1 MQNFLFRKNSH
12 SASVVAKALPRP
24 PESPPSPAPVRG
36 SGSVSRIRR
45 TAGGSPHR
53 TDRPPQ
59 RPGCPKTAARECTKA
74 GAPGRKRPAAPAERT
89 PTSRYAPV
97 QADETAGCGDMQ
109 KSVGRMGRRGL
120 GKDSTVRRGMQ
131 IGHLPIVLQI
141 GRPRTNVIGG
151 VRKSAPSTAFIGRA
165 RPCSRSSAAPQR
177 RRGRRLRIPPE
188 AGGSDA
194 VRQNRHSRT
203 YVQTSYEDRTKKRP
217 DQSGHPDRHAI
228 APDTT
233 HTRYTADSAHPANPH
248 KPRRAPHNAPPAR
261 KRHAAHNGTAP
272 RQPACPRQAA
282 MQRAPSP
289 HRDEH
294 RRLVRPRQ
302 IAQPKASL
310 QLLSPAG
317 YNALNLAGYDARNLA
332 EYNAR
337 NPAGY
342 NAPAPPD
349 TTPSTLPDTTF
360 AAPRPDTTP
369 VTSPDTAF
377 PHRSRTIPF
386 TPLRP
391 VRYKSGT
398 AAARTAESRSKLW

>member
-1 MQNFLFRKNSH
+1 
-12 SASVVAKALPRP
+12 
-24 PESPPSPAPVRG
+24 
-36 SGSVSRIRR
+36 
-45 TAGGSPHR
+45 
-53 TDRPPQ
+53 
-59 RPGCPKTAARECTKA
+59 
-74 GAPGRKRPAAPAERT
+74 
-89 PTSRYAPV
+89 
-97 QADETAGCGDMQ
+97 MQ

-131 IGHLPIVLQI
+131 IGHTSQSSCKSV
-141 GRPRTNVIGG
+141 GRGRML
-151 VRKSAPSTAFIGRA
+151 SAASENPPPSTPFIGRA
-165 RPCSRSSAAPQR
+165 RPCSHSSAAPQR

-248 KPRRAPHNAPPAR
+248 KPRRAPHNATPAR

-302 IAQPKASL
+302 IAQPGASL

-317 YNALNLAGYDARNLA
+317 YNALNPAGYNVRSPPAGYDARNLA

-337 NPAGY
+337 SPAGY
-342 NAPAPPD
+342 DAPA
-349 TTPSTLPDTTF
+349 SPDTTF
-360 AAPRPDTTP
+360 AAP
-369 VTSPDTAF
+369 PDTAF

>member
-36 SGSVSRIRR
+36 SGSGSVSRIRR

-59 RPGCPKTAARECTKA
+59 RPGYPKTAARECTKA
-74 GAPGRKRPAAPAERT
+74 GVPGCKRPAAPAERT
-89 PTSRYAPV
+89 PTSRYAPA

-131 IGHLPIVLQI
+131 IGHTSQSSCKSV
-141 GRPRTNVIGG
+141 GRGRML
-151 VRKSAPSTAFIGRA
+151 SAASENPPPSTAFIGRA
-165 RPCSRSSAAPQR
+165 RPCSHSSAAPQR

-248 KPRRAPHNAPPAR
+248 KPRRAPHNATPAR
-261 KRHAAHNGTAP
+261 KRHTAHNGTA
-272 RQPACPRQAA
+272 PRQAA

-302 IAQPKASL
+302 IAQPGASL

-317 YNALNLAGYDARNLA
+317 YNALN
-332 EYNAR
+332 
-337 NPAGY
+337 PAGY
-342 NAPAPPD
+342 NVRSPPR
-349 TTPSTLPDTTF
+349 PDTTF
-360 AAPRPDTTP
+360 AAP
-369 VTSPDTAF
+369 PDTAF
-377 PHRSRTIPF
+377 PHRSRTIPS

>member
-12 SASVVAKALPRP
+12 SASVVAKALPRL
-24 PESPPSPAPVRG
+24 PESPPSPAIRPRLGLRLAHPTNRRRQPPSHGPPPPKTGVPQKQRRENARKPECRDANG
-36 SGSVSRIRR
+36 PRHRRNAPRQAGTPLRRRTKPQDAAICRSPSDVWADRASERIRR
-45 TAGGSPHR
+45 F
-53 TDRPPQ
+53 
-59 RPGCPKTAARECTKA
+59 AAEC
-74 GAPGRKRPAAPAERT
+74 RSD
-89 PTSRYAPV
+89 TS
-97 QADETAGCGDMQ
+97 QSSC
-109 KSVGRMGRRGL
+109 KSVGRGRML
-120 GKDSTVRRGMQ
+120 
-131 IGHLPIVLQI
+131 
-141 GRPRTNVIGG
+141 
-151 VRKSAPSTAFIGRA
+151 SAASENPPPSTAFIGRA
-165 RPCSRSSAAPQR
+165 RPCSHSSAAPQR

-272 RQPACPRQAA
+272 RQPAYPRQAA

-302 IAQPKASL
+302 IAQPGASL

-317 YNALNLAGYDARNLA
+317 YNALN
-332 EYNAR
+332 
-337 NPAGY
+337 PAGY
-342 NAPAPPD
+342 NVRSPGRIQ
-349 TTPSTLPDTTF
+349 
-360 AAPRPDTTP
+360 RP
-369 VTSPDTAF
+369 
-377 PHRSRTIPF
+377 
-386 TPLRP
+386 
-391 VRYKSGT
+391 
-398 AAARTAESRSKLW
+398 

>member
-24 PESPPSPAPVRG
+24 PESPPSPSPAPVRG

-53 TDRPPQ
+53 TDRLPQ
-59 RPGCPKTAARECTKA
+59 RPGYPKNSGERMHESRSAGTQTARGTGGTHPDKPVCPCAGGRNRRIRRYAKVRRTYGPTGPRKGFDGSPRNADRTPPNRPANRSAADECYRRRQKIRPLDRVRRA
-74 GAPGRKRPAAPAERT
+74 GATVLPLVCRAA
-89 PTSRYAPV
+89 
-97 QADETAGCGDMQ
+97 
-109 KSVGRMGRRGL
+109 
-120 GKDSTVRRGMQ
+120 
-131 IGHLPIVLQI
+131 
-141 GRPRTNVIGG
+141 
-151 VRKSAPSTAFIGRA
+151 
-165 RPCSRSSAAPQR
+165 AAKR

-233 HTRYTADSAHPANPH
+233 HTPDTRQTPHTRQTRTSRDEPRTTRLRHGNDMPHTTEQLPDNQPVPDKQPCRERPHRTATNTVGSFGRDKSHNPER
-248 KPRRAPHNAPPAR
+248 PFSSSAPPV
-261 KRHAAHNGTAP
+261 T
-272 RQPACPRQAA
+272 
-282 MQRAPSP
+282 M
-289 HRDEH
+289 
-294 RRLVRPRQ
+294 
-302 IAQPKASL
+302 
-310 QLLSPAG
+310 
-317 YNALNLAGYDARNLA
+317 
-332 EYNAR
+332 
-337 NPAGY
+337 
-342 NAPAPPD
+342 
-349 TTPSTLPDTTF
+349 PSTLPDTTF
-360 AAPRPDTTP
+360 AAPPRPDTTFAAP
-369 VTSPDTAF
+369 PDTAF
-377 PHRSRTIPF
+377 PHRSRTIPS

>member
-24 PESPPSPAPVRG
+24 PESPPSPSPAPVRG

-53 TDRPPQ
+53 TDRLPQ
-59 RPGCPKTAARECTKA
+59 RPGYPKNSGERMHESRSAGTQTARGTGGTHPDKPVCPCAGGRNRRIRRYAKVRRTYGPTGPRKGFDGSPRNADRTPPNRPANRSAADECYRRRQKIRPLDRVHRA
-74 GAPGRKRPAAPAERT
+74 GATVLPLVCRAA
-89 PTSRYAPV
+89 
-97 QADETAGCGDMQ
+97 
-109 KSVGRMGRRGL
+109 
-120 GKDSTVRRGMQ
+120 
-131 IGHLPIVLQI
+131 
-141 GRPRTNVIGG
+141 
-151 VRKSAPSTAFIGRA
+151 
-165 RPCSRSSAAPQR
+165 AAKR

-233 HTRYTADSAHPANPH
+233 HTPDTRQTPHTRQTRTSRDEPRTTRLRHGNDMPHTTEQLPDKQPCRERPHRTATNTVGSFGRDKSHNPER
-248 KPRRAPHNAPPAR
+248 PFSSSAPPV
-261 KRHAAHNGTAP
+261 T
-272 RQPACPRQAA
+272 
-282 MQRAPSP
+282 M
-289 HRDEH
+289 
-294 RRLVRPRQ
+294 
-302 IAQPKASL
+302 
-310 QLLSPAG
+310 
-317 YNALNLAGYDARNLA
+317 
-332 EYNAR
+332 
-337 NPAGY
+337 
-342 NAPAPPD
+342 
-349 TTPSTLPDTTF
+349 PSTLPDTTF
-360 AAPRPDTTP
+360 AAPRPDTTFAAP
-369 VTSPDTAF
+369 PDTAF
-377 PHRSRTIPF
+377 PHRSRTIPS

>member
-24 PESPPSPAPVRG
+24 PESPPSPALRPRLG
-36 SGSVSRIRR
+36 LRLAHPTNRR
-45 TAGGSPHR
+45 RQPPSHGP
-53 TDRPPQ
+53 PPQ
-59 RPGCPKTAARECTKA
+59 RPGYPKTAARECTKA
-74 GAPGRKRPAAPAERT
+74 GAPGRKRPAVPAERT

-109 KSVGRMGRRGL
+109 KSVGRMGRQGL

-151 VRKSAPSTAFIGRA
+151 VRKSAPSTAFVGRA
-165 RPCSRSSAAPQR
+165 RPCSHSSAAPQR

-233 HTRYTADSAHPANPH
+233 HTPDTRQTPHTRQTRTSRDEPRTTRLRHGNDIPHTTEQLPDKQPCRERPHRTATNTVGSFGRDKSHNPER
-248 KPRRAPHNAPPAR
+248 PFSSSAPPV
-261 KRHAAHNGTAP
+261 T
-272 RQPACPRQAA
+272 
-282 MQRAPSP
+282 M
-289 HRDEH
+289 
-294 RRLVRPRQ
+294 
-302 IAQPKASL
+302 
-310 QLLSPAG
+310 
-317 YNALNLAGYDARNLA
+317 
-332 EYNAR
+332 
-337 NPAGY
+337 
-342 NAPAPPD
+342 
-349 TTPSTLPDTTF
+349 PSTLPDTTF
-360 AAPRPDTTP
+360 AAPAGYNARNLAEYNARSPAGYDASAP
-369 VTSPDTAF
+369 PDTAF

>member
-24 PESPPSPAPVRG
+24 PESPPSPSPAPVRG

-53 TDRPPQ
+53 TDRLPQ
-59 RPGCPKTAARECTKA
+59 RPGYPKNSGERMHESRSAGTQTARGTGGTHPDKPVCPCAGGRNRRIRRYAKVRRTYGPTGPRKGFDGSPRNADRTPPNRPANRSAADECYRRRQKIRPLDRVRRA
-74 GAPGRKRPAAPAERT
+74 GATVLPLVCGAA
-89 PTSRYAPV
+89 
-97 QADETAGCGDMQ
+97 
-109 KSVGRMGRRGL
+109 
-120 GKDSTVRRGMQ
+120 
-131 IGHLPIVLQI
+131 
-141 GRPRTNVIGG
+141 
-151 VRKSAPSTAFIGRA
+151 
-165 RPCSRSSAAPQR
+165 AAKR

-302 IAQPKASL
+302 IAQPGASL
-310 QLLSPAG
+310 QLLSPSG
-317 YNALNLAGYDARNLA
+317 NNAL
-332 EYNAR
+332 

-342 NAPAPPD
+342 NVRSPGRIQ
-349 TTPSTLPDTTF
+349 
-360 AAPRPDTTP
+360 RP
-369 VTSPDTAF
+369 
-377 PHRSRTIPF
+377 
-386 TPLRP
+386 
-391 VRYKSGT
+391 
-398 AAARTAESRSKLW
+398 

>member
-24 PESPPSPAPVRG
+24 PESPPSPSPAPVRG

-53 TDRPPQ
+53 TDRLPQ
-59 RPGCPKTAARECTKA
+59 RPGYPKNSGERMHESRSAGTQTARGTGGTHPDKPVCPCAGGRNRRIRRYAKVRRTYGPTGPRKGFDGSPRNADRTPPNRPANRSAADECYRRRQKIRPLDRVRRA
-74 GAPGRKRPAAPAERT
+74 GATVLPLVCRAA
-89 PTSRYAPV
+89 
-97 QADETAGCGDMQ
+97 
-109 KSVGRMGRRGL
+109 
-120 GKDSTVRRGMQ
+120 
-131 IGHLPIVLQI
+131 
-141 GRPRTNVIGG
+141 
-151 VRKSAPSTAFIGRA
+151 
-165 RPCSRSSAAPQR
+165 AAKR

-233 HTRYTADSAHPANPH
+233 HTPDTRQTPHTRQTRTSRDEPRTTRLRHGNDIPHTTEQLPDKQPCRERPHRTATNTVGSFGRDKSHNPER
-248 KPRRAPHNAPPAR
+248 PFSSSAPPV
-261 KRHAAHNGTAP
+261 T
-272 RQPACPRQAA
+272 
-282 MQRAPSP
+282 M
-289 HRDEH
+289 
-294 RRLVRPRQ
+294 
-302 IAQPKASL
+302 
-310 QLLSPAG
+310 
-317 YNALNLAGYDARNLA
+317 
-332 EYNAR
+332 
-337 NPAGY
+337 
-342 NAPAPPD
+342 
-349 TTPSTLPDTTF
+349 PSTLPDTTF
-360 AAPRPDTTP
+360 AAPPRPDTTFAAP
-369 VTSPDTAF
+369 PDTAF
-377 PHRSRTIPF
+377 PHRSRTIPS

>member
-36 SGSVSRIRR
+36 SGSGSVSRIRR

-53 TDRPPQ
+53 TDRLPQ
-59 RPGCPKTAARECTKA
+59 RPGYPKNSGERMHESRSAGMQTARGTGGTHPDKPVCPCA
-74 GAPGRKRPAAPAERT
+74 GGRNRRMR
-89 PTSRYAPV
+89 RYA
-97 QADETAGCGDMQ
+97 E
-109 KSVGRMGRRGL
+109 
-120 GKDSTVRRGMQ
+120 VRRTYGPT
-131 IGHLPIVLQI
+131 GPRKGFDGSPRNADRTHLPIVLQI

-165 RPCSRSSAAPQR
+165 RPCSHSSAAPQR

-248 KPRRAPHNAPPAR
+248 KPRRAPHNATPAR
-261 KRHAAHNGTAP
+261 KRHTAHNGTAP
-272 RQPACPRQAA
+272 RQPAYPRQAA

-302 IAQPKASL
+302 IAQPGASL
-310 QLLSPAG
+310 QLLSPSG
-317 YNALNLAGYDARNLA
+317 NNAL
-332 EYNAR
+332 

-342 NAPAPPD
+342 NVRSPPR
-349 TTPSTLPDTTF
+349 PDTTF
-360 AAPRPDTTP
+360 AAP
-369 VTSPDTAF
+369 PDTAF
-377 PHRSRTIPF
+377 PHRSRTIPS

>member
-1 MQNFLFRKNSH
+1 
-12 SASVVAKALPRP
+12 
-24 PESPPSPAPVRG
+24 
-36 SGSVSRIRR
+36 
-45 TAGGSPHR
+45 
-53 TDRPPQ
+53 
-59 RPGCPKTAARECTKA
+59 
-74 GAPGRKRPAAPAERT
+74 
-89 PTSRYAPV
+89 
-97 QADETAGCGDMQ
+97 MQ

-272 RQPACPRQAA
+272 RQPAYPRQAA

-302 IAQPKASL
+302 IAQPGASL
-310 QLLSPAG
+310 QLLSPSG
-317 YNALNLAGYDARNLA
+317 NNAL
-332 EYNAR
+332 

-342 NAPAPPD
+342 NVRSPPPAGYDVRSPAGYGI
-349 TTPSTLPDTTF
+349 PSPLPD
-360 AAPRPDTTP
+360 D
-369 VTSPDTAF
+369 
-377 PHRSRTIPF
+377 
-386 TPLRP
+386 PL
-391 VRYKSGT
+391 YSSSAG
-398 AAARTAESRSKLW
+398 SI